1 MGRSKS
7 PTDELVDGIDAI
19 GSILDENLPEINSQL
34 ASLSQK
40 SFTAEEDLTRL
51 KNSIRSSEE
60 LNSETRKAMNNLDI
74 RVEEVLQTIAA
85 MTRRIDLLHKAVLE
99 LSSDSLGPGME
110 TADNRSD
117 GELADTVKILEDRLK
132 LVEKGLVDP
141 QKFTKR
147 F

>member
-19 GSILDENLPEINSQL
+19 GTILDENLPEINSQL

-40 SFTAEEDLTRL
+40 SFSVEEDLTRI
-51 KNSIRSSEE
+51 KNSIHGSEE
-60 LNSETRKAMNNLDI
+60 MNSETRKAMNSLDI

-99 LSSDSLGPGME
+99 LSTEPSGRGM
-110 TADNRSD
+110 TATDNRSD
-117 GELADTVKILEDRLK
+117 GELADSVKILEDRLK

-141 QKFTKR
+141 QRFTKR